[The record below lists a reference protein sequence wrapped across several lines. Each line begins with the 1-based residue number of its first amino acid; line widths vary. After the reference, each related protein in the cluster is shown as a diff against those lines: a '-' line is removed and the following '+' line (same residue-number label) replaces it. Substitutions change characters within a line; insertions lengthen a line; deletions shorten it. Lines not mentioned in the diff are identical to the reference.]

1 MKEFKVEIT
10 ETLSKIVEIQA
21 NDVDEALEAI
31 KEMYYKELIILDS
44 RDFVDK
50 EINMVNNE

>member
-1 MKEFKVEIT
+1 MKEFKIEIT
-10 ETLSKIVEIQA
+10 ETLSKIIEIQA

-31 KEMYYKELIILDS
+31 KEMYYQELIILDS

-50 EINMVNNE
+50 EIKMVNNE